1 MLLSLGLNLCNFLFS
16 VIGYQSSIRAII
28 SKHLICITFSAK
40 SYFIMLLVGIPAAV
54 RHSTEEKLL
63 KCIRYRYEVPYQ
75 ILRATKTV
83 WNYYRN
89 EMV

>member
-1 MLLSLGLNLCNFLFS
+1 MYHFLSE
-16 VIGYQSSIRAII
+16 II
-28 SKHLICITFSAK
+28 FYH
-40 SYFIMLLVGIPAAV
+40 VGIPAAV
-54 RHSTEEKLL
+54 RHSKEGKLL